1 MVTTDNFLLQHPPH
15 HQHSTSSTTTN
26 KTTFLQINLRKSEI
40 PTSTLLEASNS
51 HNPSI
56 ILVQEQYILD
66 GRIAGIPR
74 SWNQRLSKN
83 NKAGNISLP
92 SCNKPVFLQSTVNS
106 TALKIQT
113 EQGPLTVISAYFSP
127 YKNIMETLQEL
138 HSILTDLGDE
148 RVLICA
154 DLNAHS
160 RIWGYAN
167 EDTRGAQVEDFLL
180 AQQLYLL
187 NETNSPPTFEHRDRK
202 GWPDLSFIKGTD
214 FANSCTWKV
223 LEDYTHSDHKY
234 ILIEA
239 LLSQSHYSYP
249 RFKTAYGGHRRMLQ
263 HLGQKTKQLVQQ
275 IEESNTKDHL
285 AKATEELQKA
295 IFAACR
301 KAYKI
306 KKFKLKI
313 NNWWNQSLQI
323 KKKELQ
329 ALKREELTSLKTTI
343 N

>member
-40 PTSTLLEASNS
+40 ATSTLLEASNS

-56 ILVQEQYILD
+56 ILVQEPYILD

-74 SWNQRLSKN
+74 SWNQWLSKN
-83 NKAGNISLP
+83 NKAGIISLP

-113 EQGPLTVISAYFSP
+113 EQGPLTVISAYSSP
-127 YKNIMETLQEL
+127 YKTIMETLQEL
-138 HSILTDLGDE
+138 HSTLTDLGDE

-187 NETNSPPTFEHRDRK
+187 NETNSSPTFQHRGRK

-223 LEDYTHSDHKY
+223 LEDYTHSDHNY
-234 ILIEA
+234 TLIL

-249 RFKTAYGGHRRMLQ
+249 RFKTAYGGHRRML

-285 AKATEELQKA
+285 AKAMEELQKA
-295 IFAACR
+295 IFAASR

-313 NNWWNQSLQI
+313 NNNWWNQSLQI

-329 ALKREELTSLKTTI
+329 AVLTY
-343 N
+343 